1 MKASNKSEMSP
12 AYISFQLHCKNMMLL
27 LQVNL
32 LAWRKVTLHEDP
44 QAKPCISNHLLYPSL
59 LMNQLLRE
67 SWRDWKA

>member
-1 MKASNKSEMSP
+1 
-12 AYISFQLHCKNMMLL
+12 MMLL
-27 LQVNL
+27 LQVNS

-44 QAKPCISNHLLYPSL
+44 QAKPCILNHLLYPSL